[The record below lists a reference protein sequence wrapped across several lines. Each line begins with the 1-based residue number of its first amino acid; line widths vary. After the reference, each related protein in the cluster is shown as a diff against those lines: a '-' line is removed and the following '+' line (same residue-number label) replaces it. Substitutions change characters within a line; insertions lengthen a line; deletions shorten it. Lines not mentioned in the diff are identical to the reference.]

1 LFSQDAVPNA
11 DFDEGKMSTLQNPD
25 IGLQS
30 NLAECFG
37 EELHDLNQTLWD
49 MFSSTAEQHPDRDA
63 VSSIWQPQEH
73 LRNLTGNQA
82 VSGSVD
88 VMRWTYT
95 DLLAATELVAIWL
108 ESRGCTAGQRLV
120 VFLWNSTEWAL
131 FFWVA
136 ARLRMTYIPLDPRN
150 MEKSADEYLELLH
163 PSVLVVQDEAAAIN
177 FEKACSRLKDVK
189 IRISCTES
197 ASEYWTS
204 LCDLSSPLDSTVV
217 QELTHQH
224 RPAKAN
230 SPGQDLALIVFTS
243 GTTSIPKGCCHT
255 AVNLWS
261 QSHDFDPETEPNL
274 FDKWLVHTP
283 VSHIFAINNALR
295 AWRYGGSVIFASKSF
310 DITMSLKAL
319 KGHRC
324 TRMSAVPTLVQALLS
339 HPEWD
344 NEKESLALRYVSLG
358 GTLIKGED
366 IKMCKR
372 LGSDAVIQAYGMSEG
387 APISSD
393 KRVDPRLLSTDYPGV
408 GKVLPGARL
417 RICELGSQTTLN
429 RNVPGEL
436 HIGGTSVITGYLNDA
451 NPESFYTDEYGG
463 WLRTGDQALI
473 DENGVLQILGRYKDL
488 IIRGGENISP
498 AKIESHMGQ
507 IPGLLV
513 SINYLRN
520 SCLWP
525 IKCYSGSEKSK
536 SNFQN
541 ENKVDI

>member
-1 LFSQDAVPNA
+1 
-11 DFDEGKMSTLQNPD
+11 MSTPRNSY
-25 IGLQS
+25 IELQS

-37 EELHDLNQTLWD
+37 EELHDLDQSLWD
-49 MFSSTAEQHPDRDA
+49 MFRSTAKKYPDRDA
-63 VSSIWQPQEH
+63 VMSIWQPQEH

-82 VSGSVD
+82 ALGSVD
-88 VMRWTYT
+88 VMRWSYA
-95 DLLAATELVAIWL
+95 DLLTATELVASWL
-108 ESRGCTAGQRLV
+108 ESQGCTAGQRLV

-136 ARLRMTYIPLDPRN
+136 ARLRMSYIPLDPRN
-150 MEKSADEYLELLH
+150 MEQSADEYLKLLQS
-163 PSVLVVQDEAAAIN
+163 SVLVVQDEATAIN

-189 IRISCTES
+189 IRISCNKS
-197 ASEYWTS
+197 APDSWTS
-204 LCDLSSPLDSTVV
+204 LCDLSSPSDSTIV
-217 QELTHQH
+217 QELTSRHM
-224 RPAKAN
+224 PVKGN

-255 AVNLWS
+255 AANLWS

-295 AWRYGGSVIFASKSF
+295 AWRYGGSVMFASKSF
-310 DITMSLKAL
+310 DINMSLEAL
-319 KGHRC
+319 KEHRC

-366 IKMCKR
+366 IKICKR

-393 KRVDPRLLSTDYPGV
+393 KRVDPRLLSADYPGV

-436 HIGGTSVITGYLNDA
+436 HIGGTSVIAGYLNDE
-451 NPESFYTDEYGG
+451 NPESFYTDEYGS

-473 DENGVLQILGRYKDL
+473 DDNGVLQILGRYKDL

-513 SINYLRN
+513 SVHYPRN
-520 SCLWP
+520 TCLWP
-525 IKCYSGSEKSK
+525 IKCYPGSEKNK
-536 SNFQN
+536 SNCQS
-541 ENKVDI
+541 